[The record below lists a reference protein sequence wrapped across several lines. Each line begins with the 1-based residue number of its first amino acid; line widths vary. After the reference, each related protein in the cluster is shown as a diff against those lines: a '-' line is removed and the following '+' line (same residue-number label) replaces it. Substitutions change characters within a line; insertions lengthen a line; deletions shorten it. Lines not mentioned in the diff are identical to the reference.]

1 MMSSQFTETST
12 TQAAIVSR
20 LSQSDLGWQFIP
32 GAGLPRELTD
42 VLIEDDVGEA
52 LKRLN
57 PLIAKHPE
65 YAEEILQR
73 LRALVLAVYDDG
85 VVKVNEAMMGW
96 LRGLESHQFVGELVP
111 EPIRL
116 IDFDNPRANK
126 LVVSTEV
133 VLKVGAQQPRRYD
146 IVLFVNGFPLVVGE
160 TKTPFMEKKSWL
172 NGSLDVTDTYIPE
185 TPGFFAP
192 NVLCFASE
200 GKEFR
205 YGSLTDRPEDW
216 LPWGK
221 TTDELMPSSLAKV
234 LREVELLLTPD
245 LVLEILR
252 SYTLYETV
260 IEGETPKPS
269 KIIPRYPQ
277 VESVEAIVARARD
290 PDRHKGLIWHHQ
302 GSGKTILMAFAAGRL
317 RRELN
322 APTVVVALDRLEL
335 TEQLGAQFR
344 SAGIPQ
350 LSFAETRDE
359 LRRMLGEQDRRGV
372 IVTTIFRF
380 RDAGLLNERSNIV
393 VLCDEA
399 HRTQEGQ
406 LGHDMRAAL
415 PNATYIGLTG
425 TPISTADHDT
435 YETFG
440 DPDDPDQV
448 MNAYTPERSIAD
460 GATLQVITE
469 SRLVDVHIE
478 KAALDLAFDE
488 MTAEEGLSEEE
499 KELLARKATRFDTI
513 MAAPER
519 VRKVCADIVEHYT
532 TRLAPLGLKAQIVCA
547 SRELCVAYQNEI
559 QRLLD
564 EQGNGWQSTVV
575 MTVSGKEDERK
586 PDFLRYRRDRQ
597 EEARVKNR
605 FRSSSDPLRFLI
617 VTAKLLTGF
626 NAPIEGVMY
635 LDKPLRHH
643 TLFQALT
650 RPNRPW
656 TNPETGQQKTAGL
669 VVDYIGLGS
678 EIAEAVQMKRRK
690 QDEQMASEQL
700 DILREELNDGI
711 DAALGRFDGI
721 DREKADFETLMA
733 AQQRLAEEASR
744 DEYAAEFLKAES
756 LYELLA
762 PDDGLKGK
770 RADYRWLAKIYQSI
784 QPATTSDALL
794 WQRLGAKTHALITR
808 HISGVEIGAG
818 GPMRVVLDEE
828 SIQQLKLLGLVG
840 PDTDSGKAKRA
851 PTAEDVLD
859 SIDKRLAARLSKDSA
874 NPVYRSLAERLDA
887 LRQAKIETAEESMKW
902 LKQLLEVA
910 RALVEADHRQIAEH
924 GAAAVVDNVAPEPEL
939 LLPDQRTGALTQ
951 IFHEYRP
958 DDSPEIIEAVV
969 NEIDAVVMSIRF
981 SGWQTSREGDRLVK
995 FELRKALKK
1004 FGIEPT
1010 GDLFDK
1016 AYAYVAEH
1024 Y

>member
-1 MMSSQFTETST
+1 MTEAAT
-12 TQAAIVSR
+12 TQAAIIDR
-20 LSQSDLGWQFIP
+20 LSQPDLGWQYVP
-32 GAGLPRELTD
+32 GAELPRELTD
-42 VLIEDDVGEA
+42 VLIEDDAVEA

-57 PLIAKHPE
+57 PLIARHPE

-73 LRALVLAVYDDG
+73 LRALILAVYDDG

-96 LRGLESHQFVGELVP
+96 LRGLEEHQFVGELVT
-111 EPIRL
+111 EPINL

-146 IVLFVNGFPLVVGE
+146 IVLFVNGIPLVVGE
-160 TKTPFMEKKSWL
+160 TKTPFKDKTSWL
-172 NGSLDVTDTYIPE
+172 NGALDITDTYIPE
-185 TPGFFAP
+185 TPGFFAA

-221 TTDELMPSSLAKV
+221 TTDELQPPSLAKV
-234 LREVELLLTPD
+234 LREAELLLTPE

-252 SYTLYETV
+252 SYTLYETRV
-260 IEGETPKPS
+260 EGEQPKLF

-277 VESVEAIVARARD
+277 VESVELIVRRALD
-290 PDRHKGLIWHHQ
+290 PARHKGLIWHHQ
-302 GSGKTILMAFAAGRL
+302 GSGKTILMAFAAAKL

-322 APTVVVALDRLEL
+322 APTVVIALDRLEL

-350 LSFAETRDE
+350 LSFAESREE
-359 LRRMLGEQDRRGV
+359 LQRMLGEHDRRGV

-380 RDAGLLNERSNIV
+380 KDAGLLNERSNIV
-393 VLCDEA
+393 VMCDEA

-406 LGHDMRAAL
+406 LGRDMRAAL

-425 TPISTADHDT
+425 TPIADGDHDT
-435 YETFG
+435 YTTFG
-440 DPDDPDQV
+440 DPDDPDQIL
-448 MNAYTPERSIAD
+448 NAYTPERSIAD

-469 SRLVDVHIE
+469 ARLVDVHID
-478 KAALDLAFDE
+478 KAALDQAFDE
-488 MTAEEGLSEEE
+488 MTAEEGLTEEE

-519 VRKVCADIVEHYT
+519 IRRVCADIVEHYT
-532 TRLAPLGLKAQIVCA
+532 GRVAPLGLKAQVVCA
-547 SRELCVAYQNEI
+547 NRDLCVAYQNEI

-575 MTVSGKEDERK
+575 MTVSGKEDGRK
-586 PDFLRYRRDRQ
+586 PEFLKYQRDRQ
-597 EEARVKNR
+597 EEARIKNR
-605 FRSSSDPLRFLI
+605 FRSYSDPLKFLI

-635 LDKPLRHH
+635 LDKPLRRH

-669 VVDYIGLGS
+669 VVDYIGLGT

-690 QDEQMASEQL
+690 QGEQMASEQL
-700 DILREELNDGI
+700 DILREELASLVDTC
-711 DAALGRFDGI
+711 LERFNGI

-744 DEYAAEFLKAES
+744 DEFAAEFLKAEA
-756 LYELLA
+756 LFELLS
-762 PDDGLKGK
+762 PDDGLDGK

-784 QPATTSDALL
+784 QPATSSDALL
-794 WQRLGAKTHALITR
+794 WQRLGAKTHALITQ

-818 GPMRVVLDEE
+818 GPVRIVLDDE
-828 SIQQLKLLGLVG
+828 SIQQLKILGLV
-840 PDTDSGKAKRA
+840 DSETDGGDRRA
-851 PTAEDVLD
+851 APSAEEVLD
-859 SIDKRLAARLSKDSA
+859 SIEKRLAARLSKDSA

-887 LRQAKIETAEESMKW
+887 LRQAKIETAEESTKW

-910 RALVEADHRQIAEH
+910 RALVEADRREVAEH
-924 GAAAVVDNVAPEPEL
+924 GAAAVAGGEIPEPEL

-951 IFHEYRP
+951 LFREYRP
-958 DDSPEIIEAVV
+958 DDPPEIIERVV

-981 SGWQTSREGDRLVK
+981 SGWQTSREGDRVVK

-1010 GDLFDK
+1010 GELFDK

>member
-1 MMSSQFTETST
+1 MHASFTETST
-12 TQAAIVSR
+12 TQAAIVDR
-20 LSQSDLGWQFIP
+20 LTQPDLGWTFVP
-32 GAGLPRELTD
+32 GAELSRELTD
-42 VLIEDDVGEA
+42 VLIEDDVIEA

-65 YAEEILQR
+65 YAEEVIAR
-73 LRALVLAVYDDG
+73 LRALILAVYDDG
-85 VVKVNEAMMGW
+85 LVKVNEAMMSW
-96 LRGLESHQFVGELVP
+96 LRGLETHQFVGELVA
-111 EPIRL
+111 EPVQL
-116 IDFDNPRANK
+116 IDFDNSRKNK

-133 VLKVGAQQPRRYD
+133 VLKVGAQKPRRYD

-160 TKTPFMEKKSWL
+160 TKTPFKEKKSWL
-172 NGSLDVTDTYIPE
+172 NAALDVTDTYIPE
-185 TPGFFAP
+185 TPGFFTP

-205 YGSLTDRPEDW
+205 IGSLTDRPENW

-221 TTDELMPSSLAKV
+221 TTDELMPPSLANT
-234 LREVELLLTPD
+234 LRSVELLLTPE

-260 IEGETPKPS
+260 IEGDMAKPS

-277 VESVEAIVARARD
+277 VESVELIVARALD
-290 PDRHKGLIWHHQ
+290 PNRRKGLIWHHQ
-302 GSGKTILMAFAAGRL
+302 GSGKTILMAFAAGKL

-322 APTVVVALDRLEL
+322 APTVVIALDRIEL

-344 SAGIPQ
+344 SAGIAQ

-359 LRRMLGEQDRRGV
+359 LQRMLGEHDRRGV

-380 RDAGLLNERSNIV
+380 KDAGLLNERSNIV
-393 VLCDEA
+393 VMCDEA

-406 LGHDMRAAL
+406 LGRDMRDAL

-425 TPISTADHDT
+425 TPIADGDHDT

-440 DPDDPDQV
+440 DLGDPDQI
-448 MNAYTPERSIAD
+448 MNSYTPERSIRD

-469 SRLVDVHIE
+469 SRLVDVHID

-519 VRKVCADIVEHYT
+519 IRRVCADIVEHYT
-532 TRLAPLGLKAQIVCA
+532 TRIAPLGLKAQVVCA
-547 SRELCVAYQNEI
+547 NRELCVAYQNEI

-575 MTVSGKEDERK
+575 MTVSGKEDERR
-586 PDFLRYRRDRQ
+586 PDFLQYRRDRQ

-605 FRSSSDPLRFLI
+605 FRAYSDPLKFLI

-626 NAPIEGVMY
+626 DAHIEGVMY
-635 LDKPLRHH
+635 LDKPLRRH

-669 VVDYIGLGS
+669 VVDYIGLGT

-690 QDEQMASEQL
+690 HGEQMASEQL
-700 DILREELNDGI
+700 DILRAELNDAV
-711 DAALGRFDGI
+711 DAALARFDGI
-721 DREKADFETLMA
+721 DRETADFETLMA

-744 DEYAAEFLKAES
+744 DEFAAEFLRAAW

-762 PDDGLKGK
+762 PDDGLNGK
-770 RADYRWLAKIYQSI
+770 RADYRWLAKIYQSV

-794 WQRLGAKTHALITR
+794 WQRLGAKTHALIAQY
-808 HISGVEIGAG
+808 ISGVEIGAG
-818 GPMRVVLDEE
+818 GPMRVVLDDE
-828 SIQQLKLLGLVG
+828 SIKQLKLLGLV
-840 PDTDSGKAKRA
+840 DTRTDNKAKAA
-851 PTAEDVLD
+851 PTAEEVLD
-859 SIDKRLAARLSKDSA
+859 SIEKRLAARLSKDSS
-874 NPVYRSLAERLDA
+874 NPIYRSLAERLDA

-902 LKQLLEVA
+902 LQQLLEVA
-910 RALVEADHRQIAEH
+910 RALVEADHKQIAEH
-924 GAAAVVDNVAPEPEL
+924 GAKAVTDDEAPEPVL

-951 IFHEYRP
+951 IFQEYRP
-958 DDSPEIIEAVV
+958 DESPEIIERVV

-981 SGWQTSREGDRLVK
+981 HGWQTSREGDRAVK

-1010 GDLFDK
+1010 GDLFDR

>member
-1 MMSSQFTETST
+1 MSGFTETST

-20 LSQSDLGWQFIP
+20 LSQPDLGWQLVP
-32 GAGLPRELTD
+32 GTELPRELTD
-42 VLIEDDVGEA
+42 VLVEDDVVEA
-52 LKRLN
+52 LKWLN
-57 PLIAKHPE
+57 PLVRKHPE

-73 LRALVLAVYDDG
+73 LRALILAVYDDG
-85 VVKVNEAMMGW
+85 LVKVNEAMMGW
-96 LRGLESHQFVGELVP
+96 LRGLETHQFVGELVA

-116 IDFDNPRANK
+116 IDFEDVRSNK

-133 VLKVGAQQPRRYD
+133 VLKVGGQQPRRYD

-160 TKTPFMEKKSWL
+160 TKTPFKDKTSWL
-172 NGSLDVTDTYIPE
+172 NAALDITDTYIPE

-192 NVLCFASE
+192 NVLFFASE
-200 GKEFR
+200 GKEFH

-221 TTDELMPSSLAKV
+221 TTDELQPASLASV
-234 LREVELLLTPD
+234 LHDAELLLEPE
-245 LVLEILR
+245 LVLDILR
-252 SYTLYETV
+252 SYTLYETR
-260 IEGETPKPS
+260 IEGETPKPF

-277 VESVEAIVARARD
+277 VESVESIVGRALD
-290 PDRHKGLIWHHQ
+290 PNRHKGLIWHHQ
-302 GSGKTILMAFAAGRL
+302 GSGKTILMAFAAGKL

-335 TEQLGAQFR
+335 TEQLGQQFR
-344 SAGIPQ
+344 SVGIPQ
-350 LSFAETRDE
+350 LSFAESRDE
-359 LRRMLGEQDRRGV
+359 LQRMLGEQDRRGV

-380 RDAGLLNERSNIV
+380 KDAGLLNERANIV
-393 VLCDEA
+393 VMCDEA

-406 LGHDMRAAL
+406 LGRDMRAAL

-425 TPISTADHDT
+425 TPISDADHDT

-440 DPDDPDQV
+440 DRDDPDGV
-448 MNAYTPERSIAD
+448 LNAYTPERSIRD

-469 SRLVDVHIE
+469 SRLVDVHID
-478 KAALDLAFDE
+478 KAALDEAFDE

-499 KELLARKATRFDTI
+499 KEQLARKATRFSTI

-519 VRKVCADIVEHYT
+519 IREVCADIVEHYT
-532 TRLAPLGLKAQIVCA
+532 TRVAPLGLKAQVVCA
-547 SRELCVAYQNEI
+547 NRDLCVAYQNEI

-564 EQGNGWQSTVV
+564 ERGEGWQSTVV
-575 MTVSGKEDERK
+575 MTVGGKEDERK
-586 PDFLRYRRDRQ
+586 PDYVQYRRDRQ

-605 FRSSSDPLRFLI
+605 FRAYSDPLKFLI

-635 LDKPLRHH
+635 LDKPLRRH

-669 VVDYIGLGS
+669 VVDYIGLGA

-690 QDEQMASEQL
+690 HGERMATEQL
-700 DILREELNDGI
+700 DILRAELT
-711 DAALGRFDGI
+711 AAVDTCLDRFDGI

-744 DEYAAEFLKAES
+744 DEFAAEFLKAEA

-762 PDDGLKGK
+762 PDDSLNGK

-794 WQRLGAKTHALITR
+794 WQRLGAKTHALIAQ
-808 HISGVEIGAG
+808 HITGVEIGAG
-818 GPMRVVLDEE
+818 GPMRVTLDEE
-828 SIQQLKLLGLVG
+828 SIQQLKILGLA
-840 PDTDSGKAKRA
+840 DTDTDTKGKEP

-859 SIDKRLAARLSKDSA
+859 SIEKRLTSRLSKDST

-910 RALVEADHRQIAEH
+910 RALVEAEHRQIVEH
-924 GAAAVVDNVAPEPEL
+924 GAAAAVDDEAPEPES

-951 IFHEYRP
+951 IFKEYRP
-958 DDSPEIIEAVV
+958 DDPPEIIERVV

-981 SGWQTSREGDRLVK
+981 SGWQTSREGDRTVK

-1010 GDLFDK
+1010 GDLFNK